1 MITTENTINQN
12 KKTSVFSLLGIGYG
26 VFGLIIL
33 LLSVFTI
40 LRVNFISSRLVQIN
54 DINSVK

>member
-1 MITTENTINQN
+1 MENTINQN

-40 LRVNFISSRLVQIN
+40 LRVNFISSRLV
-54 DINSVK
+54 